1 MCEEHILY
9 FLLQLGMIGAEVL
22 WKMDERMPKSR
33 AFDELMQNDA
43 QAAELFALLPGDA
56 QSVVIQ
62 NAARLTDV
70 HGMERM
76 LYDYLDEE
84 QR

>member
-1 MCEEHILY
+1 
-9 FLLQLGMIGAEVL
+9 
-22 WKMDERMPKSR
+22 MDERIPRSR

-43 QAAELFALLPGDA
+43 RAAELFALLPGDA
-56 QSVVIQ
+56 QSVVMQ

-76 LYDYLDEE
+76 LYDYLDEKQE
-84 QR
+84 G

>member
-1 MCEEHILY
+1 
-9 FLLQLGMIGAEVL
+9 
-22 WKMDERMPKSR
+22 MDERMPRSR

-62 NAARLTDV
+62 NAAKLTDV

-76 LYDYLDEE
+76 LYDYLEE
-84 QR
+84 KQD

>member
-1 MCEEHILY
+1 MDK
-9 FLLQLGMIGAEVL
+9 GMP
-22 WKMDERMPKSR
+22 RSR

-56 QSVVIQ
+56 QSVVLQ

-76 LYDYLDEE
+76 LYDYLDEKQE
-84 QR
+84 G

>member
-1 MCEEHILY
+1 
-9 FLLQLGMIGAEVL
+9 
-22 WKMDERMPKSR
+22 MDERMPRSR

-76 LYDYLDEE
+76 LYDYLEE
-84 QR
+84 KQGE